1 MTQRQT
7 QHQRARWSG
16 ASLLPHPSVDMT
28 AVAVC
33 FVQCPD
39 CPALDSLVG
48 VRSLLAPST
57 EFEQVHLHYDVTT
70 MFSWKQS
77 FFKWSPKCMFIL
89 AMVQFQILSVPISP
103 ILYSKLP
110 LGSVNVYQERAY

>member
-7 QHQRARWSG
+7 RHQRARWSG

-39 CPALDSLVG
+39 YPALDSLVG

-57 EFEQVHLHYDVTT
+57 ELEQVHLHYDVTT
-70 MFSWKQS
+70 MFIAGNNKLK
-77 FFKWSPKCMFIL
+77 FFHMKPDMF
-89 AMVQFQILSVPISP
+89 VFISD
-103 ILYSKLP
+103 
-110 LGSVNVYQERAY
+110 GSIPNFIGSDTKSS